1 MTAEEKAMLV
11 NFCSGRARLPSSSK
25 DITMRFKITGA
36 PPRSKQNPDDYLPI
50 AQTCFFSLSLPEYS
64 SYEVSL
70 YKMNQQRLPIFHAF
84 LDGHCLCTG
93 LPQQVALR
101 HTQYAADG
109 CRLCDE
115 KCRWLGEREIEK

>member
-64 SYEVSL
+64 SYEVSSI
-70 YKMNQQRLPIFHAF
+70 NAF
-84 LDGHCLCTG
+84 IYVFYGGHYSCTG